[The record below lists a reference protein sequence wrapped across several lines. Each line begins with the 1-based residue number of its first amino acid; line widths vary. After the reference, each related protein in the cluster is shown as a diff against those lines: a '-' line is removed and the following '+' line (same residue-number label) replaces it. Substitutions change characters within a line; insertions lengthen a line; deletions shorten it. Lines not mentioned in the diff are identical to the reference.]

1 VKPLHLIW
9 SKHPRWGKNNTLI
22 VDDLE
27 RNFVLN
33 PESGVL
39 IKAFYRN
46 PDETKRSH
54 KPRSSSS
61 SATASAP
68 LIPFLPLGT
77 YSSSQTPPAVSSP
90 SPTAS
95 SSSSSSLNTSTEQGV
110 REGEDP
116 PKDQDQELLHLSRCG
131 LVQLVHLH
139 QACLSPI
146 LSAGLPAYLSLQ
158 PIPLKP

>member
-54 KPRSSSS
+54 KSRSSSS
-61 SATASAP
+61 SATAAAAP
-68 LIPFLPLGT
+68 LIPFLPLGA
-77 YSSSQTPPAVSSP
+77 YSSSQSLPSVSSP
-90 SPTAS
+90 SPSAS
-95 SSSSSSLNTSTEQGV
+95 SFSGPSLKTSTEQGM

-116 PKDQDQELLHLSRCG
+116 PTDQDQELLHLSRCG
-131 LVQLVHLH
+131 LVHFSLV
-139 QACLSPI
+139 SPA
-146 LSAGLPAYLSLQ
+146 S
-158 PIPLKP
+158 

>member
-46 PDETKRSH
+46 PDEIKRSH
-54 KPRSSSS
+54 KSRSSSS
-61 SATASAP
+61 SATAAAAP
-68 LIPFLPLGT
+68 LIPFLPLGA
-77 YSSSQTPPAVSSP
+77 YSSSQTLPSVSSP
-90 SPTAS
+90 SPSAS
-95 SSSSSSLNTSTEQGV
+95 SFSSPSLNTSTEQGM

-131 LVQLVHLH
+131 LVHFSSIQF
-139 QACLSPI
+139 S
-146 LSAGLPAYLSLQ
+146 
-158 PIPLKP
+158 